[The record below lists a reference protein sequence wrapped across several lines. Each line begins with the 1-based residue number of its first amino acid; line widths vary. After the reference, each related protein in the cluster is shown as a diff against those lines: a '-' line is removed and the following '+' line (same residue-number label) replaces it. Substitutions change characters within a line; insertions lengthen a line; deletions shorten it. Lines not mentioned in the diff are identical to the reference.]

1 MVSFELDFPEDFK
14 IDKQSIDKLIVDFQ
28 ELSLKL
34 SNSKFE
40 ISNMEIKQVV
50 TIYMKYYEKAGK
62 LTTKEESHDDNI
74 FILTSILKLR
84 EGIMSMVALIT
95 SKLVGKLENEITE
108 LKKNQKPVN
117 NTKKKSKKKSKK

>member
-14 IDKQSIDKLIVDFQ
+14 IDKLSIDKLIANFQ

-34 SNSKFE
+34 SDSKFE

-62 LTTKEESHDDNI
+62 LTTKEESKA
-74 FILTSILKLR
+74 S
-84 EGIMSMVALIT
+84 E
-95 SKLVGKLENEITE
+95 
-108 LKKNQKPVN
+108 
-117 NTKKKSKKKSKK
+117 